1 MVMFSMGLKTWA
13 FIILWF
19 LLAPI
24 AQKLDL
30 GPIYV
35 SDFHHLPIF
44 YFNWCMNVRAIHLP
58 AC

>member
-1 MVMFSMGLKTWA
+1 MVMFSLGLKAWA

-35 SDFHHLPIF
+35 SDLHHLPIF
-44 YFNWCMNVRAIHLP
+44 YFNWCMNVCVIGV
-58 AC
+58 

>member
-1 MVMFSMGLKTWA
+1 MVMFSMGLKAWA

-35 SDFHHLPIF
+35 SALRHLPMYGSTCHTF
-44 YFNWCMNVRAIHLP
+44 TSLLDAG
-58 AC
+58 